1 MEFSVYLYS
10 TRQLSEALELPFSF
24 NDISMVKG
32 HFNNQG
38 NHLVVR
44 LGIPNATWGNML
56 NGAQNGQVI
65 ENYWWR
71 WVFPSL
77 ALGICTISI
86 NCVGDGLRD
95 AIDPKSKER

>member
-1 MEFSVYLYS
+1 MLTESS
-10 TRQLSEALELPFSF
+10 LSFIGFGVSE
-24 NDISMVKG
+24 
-32 HFNNQG
+32 
-38 NHLVVR
+38 
-44 LGIPNATWGNML
+44 PNATWGNML

-71 WVFPSL
+71 WVFPSI

>member
-1 MEFSVYLYS
+1 
-10 TRQLSEALELPFSF
+10 
-24 NDISMVKG
+24 
-32 HFNNQG
+32 
-38 NHLVVR
+38 
-44 LGIPNATWGNML
+44 ML